1 MGIEIENNS
10 NRVSTTTLTF
20 MYGTLKRG
28 FSNHDAVFNGIY
40 RTVDNYPLLDHYE
53 RLLIRVEPIDRGDA
67 VFGVEKYYKHR
78 SYELK
83 LLFFN

>member
-28 FSNHDAVFNGIY
+28 FSNHGPIPSQPSKRHQVSPGHWRVIRCVKVGVARLDELEGTSGI
-40 RTVDNYPLLDHYE
+40 TM
-53 RLLIRVEPIDRGDA
+53 RGC
-67 VFGVEKYYKHR
+67 
-78 SYELK
+78 
-83 LLFFN
+83 